1 MVEGRPVDVV
11 GCDQSAVMTIG
22 QRNLDNQG
30 THNLS
35 VGPDGQEESFDGL
48 LEVISGSRKC

>member
-1 MVEGRPVDVV
+1 
-11 GCDQSAVMTIG
+11 MTIG

-35 VGPDGQEESFDGL
+35 IGPDGQEERFDGL
-48 LEVISGSRKC
+48 LGVIGGSRRR